1 MEPMHIQD
9 YAGPMAKQN
18 TEKHTPLRPLR
29 IPDDEW
35 EALGK
40 AVGDRNRTQFIREF
54 IRWHLRWPGNTQPTR
69 ASEQVGGPG
78 ISKKA
83 QVGEEQAS

>member
-1 MEPMHIQD
+1 
-9 YAGPMAKQN
+9 MAKQN
-18 TEKHTPLRPLR
+18 TERHTPLRPLR

-40 AVGDRNRTQFIREF
+40 AVGERNRTRLLREY

-69 ASEQVGGPG
+69 APEQIGGPG
-78 ISKKA
+78 ISKKTTEQA
-83 QVGEEQAS
+83 NDQEEQDG